1 MMTSTRC
8 SHVAICAQIPWT
20 EIAPGLVKK
29 LGSGSFGQVYEAYWR
44 SALVAVKIVNLE
56 EADMSCNLNCA
67 LARFK

>member
-1 MMTSTRC
+1 M
-8 SHVAICAQIPWT
+8 
-20 EIAPGLVKK
+20 KK

-67 LARFK
+67 LARFKCTPCCTLLGSQHHW